1 MGSTTVAPW
10 ERRTQPLSVCLL
22 PCFSIGHIKKLSAAS
37 SPNLCSSASV
47 KCLWCWVMLNNAD
60 FIPAALLVLK
70 NAVAEKEKSTSAGSA
85 IFERNVRGT
94 EGAGLKS

>member
-1 MGSTTVAPW
+1 
-10 ERRTQPLSVCLL
+10 
-22 PCFSIGHIKKLSAAS
+22 
-37 SPNLCSSASV
+37 
-47 KCLWCWVMLNNAD
+47 MLNNAD